1 MPKTIFDDTP
11 PQGTIVTAAFLN
23 AVNNHRHSGADADG
37 AGVLDYAVDT
47 GSGNTY
53 VITLSP
59 ALTAHVAG
67 MPIVF
72 KATHANTGAATLNV
86 NGLGAKSLKKYG
98 ANNLEAGD
106 IVSGQI
112 VTVIYDGTYYQV
124 APVPKAPYGP
134 LNYAVTTGT
143 ETAYALSL
151 SPPLASN
158 IEGLPIFFK
167 AHVANTG
174 AATLNVNGLGAIAM
188 RKKATEALV
197 AGDIIAGQILI
208 AQYDGT
214 YFQIIAGLKPDSSTP
229 IGAEVFWPVGTPPTG
244 WAEEKGQAI
253 SRTTYADLFAV
264 IGTSYGAGDG
274 STTFNL
280 PDARGRF
287 LRVWNHGAN
296 VDPDSASRTDRGD
309 GTVGNNVGTN
319 QADEFKSHQHKITGD
334 LPVGGSSGRVLGAAH
349 GVNLHYPPTT
359 YTGGSETRPINTY
372 RMLIIKAF

>member
-1 MPKTIFDDTP
+1 MAKTIFDDTP
-11 PQGTIVTAAFLN
+11 PRGTIVTADFLN

-37 AGVLDYAVDT
+37 AGALDYAVDS

-86 NGLGAKSLKKYG
+86 NGLGGKSLKKYG

-124 APVPKAPYGP
+124 APVPKVPYGP
-134 LNYAVTTGT
+134 LNYGVTTGT
-143 ETAYALSL
+143 GTAYALSL

-174 AATLNVNGLGAIAM
+174 AATLNVNGLGAKAM

-229 IGAEVFWPVGTPPTG
+229 IGAELFWPHGITPTG
-244 WAEEKGQAI
+244 WLEENGQAI

-264 IGTSYGAGDG
+264 IGTRYGAGDG

-280 PDARGRF
+280 PDPRGRF
-287 LRVWNHGAN
+287 LRVWDHGAG
-296 VDPDSASRTDRGD
+296 VDPDRASRTDRGD
-309 GTVGNNVGTN
+309 GIAGNNVGTN
-319 QADEFKSHQHKITGD
+319 QADEFKQHQHQVAADYPT
-334 LPVGGSSGRVLGAAH
+334 SGTSDRLLGATSGA
-349 GVNLHYPPTT
+349 LLYYPPTT
-359 YTGGSETRPINTY
+359 LVGGNETRPINTY